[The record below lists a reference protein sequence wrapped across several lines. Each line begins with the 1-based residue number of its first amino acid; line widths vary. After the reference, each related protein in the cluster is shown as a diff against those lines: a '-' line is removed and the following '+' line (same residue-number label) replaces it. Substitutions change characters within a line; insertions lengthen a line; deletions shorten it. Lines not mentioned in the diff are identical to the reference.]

1 LLLLL
6 LSLLSLLLL
15 NGRERSQ
22 LKKCQSSR
30 EDEEQKPKSNGEKA
44 KKEQTQTTKR
54 AAHLVEQ
61 PFPVLDAAKRV
72 DQRARQLA
80 PSIGKVVL
88 HVREVRLPIERRD
101 GCVSRTVLSSSV
113 PMFRRLEARRLFL
126 HSFGLLLLLFN
137 GR

>member
-1 LLLLL
+1 M
-6 LSLLSLLLL
+6 SIESRTKSK
-15 NGRERSQ
+15 NQKRGG
-22 LKKCQSSR
+22 KKNELVVVVVAALVFASSKR
-30 EDEEQKPKSNGEKA
+30 RPKRTN
-44 KKEQTQTTKR
+44 TR
-54 AAHLVEQ
+54 AYLVEQ

-101 GCVSRTVLSSSV
+101 GCVSRTVLSSV

-126 HSFGLLLLLFN
+126 HFGLLLLLLFN
-137 GR
+137 GC